1 VPSVSST
8 TLNSRSVRWL
18 IDGVRH
24 LALPPANAKT
34 DGHDLEGTLLVTSN
48 AYNISTYTRT
58 AIGDLRDYVS
68 PPVLDRVR
76 SGGEA
81 KMRKSGFVRERIVQ
95 ILNEQA
101 AGCGLGGMPGVWAS
115 PQGSG

>member
-24 LALPPANAKT
+24 LALPPADAKT
-34 DGHDLEGTLLVTSN
+34 DGHDLEGKLLMMSN
-48 AYNISTYTRT
+48 AYNISAYTRT

-76 SGGEA
+76 SGRQTEMA
-81 KMRKSGFVRERIVQ
+81 RADLSKSGSSR
-95 ILNEQA
+95 
-101 AGCGLGGMPGVWAS
+101 S
-115 PQGSG
+115 